1 MAAHLGA
8 HEVMEAH
15 EALCMTIDGINQF
28 QMLRP
33 LIRDQRLQSIADNQ
47 LRFMTQEYNNLVQ
60 MFNQQGMGQA
70 VPYRSPRYNAPVYGL
85 DNPSKQNPNTTPE
98 QLDDRDI
105 SSMMLMFHKASATMK
120 MHGALECAD
129 PALRHAMQQSAI
141 NCAEQAYEVW
151 QFMNQSGYYQV
162 PTMKEMTTNTIIGT
176 YQQGSVAASGTETM
190 NTTMN
195 TMNTSGPS
203 TTYGQMTQ

>member
-33 LIRDQRLQSIADNQ
+33 LIRDQRLQGIADNQ
-47 LRFMTQEYNNLVQ
+47 LRFMTQEYNNMVQ
-60 MFNQQGMGQA
+60 LLNQQGMGQA
-70 VPYRSPRYNAPVYGL
+70 IPYRSPRSSAPVYGL
-85 DNPSKQNPNTTPE
+85 DQPAKQSPNSSPE
-98 QLDDRDI
+98 QIDDRDI
-105 SSMMLMFHKASATMK
+105 SAMMLMFHKAAATMK

-129 PALRHAMQQSAI
+129 PVLRHSMQQSAI
-141 NCAEQAYEVW
+141 NCAEQAYELW

-162 PTMKEMTTNTIIGT
+162 PTMKEMTTNTIIST
-176 YQQGSVAASGTETM
+176 YQQSGMMAPEAD
-190 NTTMN
+190 TMN
-195 TMNTSGPS
+195 TMNNMNTSRTNPS
-203 TTYGQMTQ
+203 FGQMTQ